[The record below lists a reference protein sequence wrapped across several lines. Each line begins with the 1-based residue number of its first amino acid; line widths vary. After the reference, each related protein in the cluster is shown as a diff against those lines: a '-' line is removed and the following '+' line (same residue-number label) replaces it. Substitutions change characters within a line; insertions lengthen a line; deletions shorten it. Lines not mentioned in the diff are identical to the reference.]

1 MFING
6 KKVAEKSGIPQG
18 VKDATQAGTFGA
30 TLSGFD
36 AVGEVIG
43 EATAPKGKGRNY
55 VGKVFNLQIY
65 NRVAE

>member
-1 MFING
+1 
-6 KKVAEKSGIPQG
+6 
-18 VKDATQAGTFGA
+18 VKDATQAGTLGA

-43 EATAPKGKGRNY
+43 EAKTPKGKGRNY
-55 VGKVFNLQIY
+55 VGSVFDLQIY